1 MQPIVEEIGRQLQA
15 RWRESGR
22 APGVLLGDRGE
33 VLIVR
38 ADGLRSRKGGV
49 WCRGNA
55 FTAAQLRAMHR
66 PATRR
71 EWIRW
76 QNEGLQALPAAS
88 DRFNGLAAAI
98 DELPHGIV
106 RRSANG
112 DVHLRTFQFEASLV
126 GGRWYLGNAF
136 TLDEQAAMSRIGDRV
151 ERAAMVTIARAALG
165 VARRDIAFV

>member
-1 MQPIVEEIGRQLQA
+1 MRSIVEEIGRRLQA

-22 APGVLLGDRGE
+22 APGVLLTDDGD

-38 ADGLRSRKGGV
+38 ADGLRSRIDGL
-49 WCRGNA
+49 WRRGNF
-55 FTAAQLRAMHR
+55 FTPSQLRNMHR

-76 QNEGLQALPAAS
+76 QNEALQALPPLRDNRS
-88 DRFNGLAAAI
+88 RFAAAI

-112 DVHLRTFQFEASLV
+112 DVHVRTFQFEASLV
-126 GGRWYLGNAF
+126 CGRWYLGNAF
-136 TLDEQAAMSRIGDRV
+136 TLEEHNAMDRIDDRA

-165 VARRDIAFV
+165 VGRRDIAFV